1 MQHTASER
9 LGLPRV
15 PTRLRAEFQGPPPA
29 HTAIY
34 AAAVN
39 GRIPAIWERGRWYID
54 TAGSN
59 GTPRWYAQAGGATKC
74 ERNLQSNQVVGE
86 LRSAGG

>member
-15 PTRLRAEFQGPPPA
+15 PTRLRAEFEGPPPTR
-29 HTAIY
+29 TAIY

-39 GRIPAIWERGRWYID
+39 GRIPAIWD
-54 TAGSN
+54 VDAGTSLRP
-59 GTPRWYAQAGGATKC
+59 TY
-74 ERNLQSNQVVGE
+74 
-86 LRSAGG
+86 LRSRRHSA